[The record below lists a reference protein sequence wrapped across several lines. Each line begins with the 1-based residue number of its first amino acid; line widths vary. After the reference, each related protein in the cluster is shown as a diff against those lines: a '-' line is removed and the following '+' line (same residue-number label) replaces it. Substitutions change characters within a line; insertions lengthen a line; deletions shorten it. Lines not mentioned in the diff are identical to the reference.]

1 MTEQNAQNNQ
11 QPRQIAQIALVTGA
25 SRGIGEAIAKQ
36 LAAQGCFVIGTA
48 TTENGAK
55 QIGDRLADQGAG
67 RVLDVRD
74 TAAMDALVKSI
85 EAEFG
90 TISILVNNAGIT
102 KDGLLMRM
110 SEQDFQDILQVH
122 LGAVFHLSKA
132 VLRGMSKARF
142 GRIIN
147 ISSVVGQMGNA
158 GQTNYSAAKAGIE
171 GFSRAL
177 AREMGG
183 RNITVNC
190 VAPGFIATDM
200 TEVLD
205 EKVRTMML
213 SQIPLGRLGQASE
226 IAAAVGFLAGATAGY
241 ITGTVLPVNGGMY
254 MG

>member
-1 MTEQNAQNNQ
+1 
-11 QPRQIAQIALVTGA
+11 VV
-25 SRGIGEAIAKQ
+25 
-36 LAAQGCFVIGTA
+36 LARPLQHNSIGTA
-48 TTENGAK
+48 TTEQGAQ
-55 QIGDRLADQGAG
+55 QIGQRLADHGTG

-74 TAAMDALVKSI
+74 TAGMDALIKSI
-85 EAEFG
+85 EADFG

-110 SEQDFQDILQVH
+110 SEKDFQDILQVH

-226 IAAAVGFLAGATAGY
+226 IAAAVGFLAGTSAGY

>member
-1 MTEQNAQNNQ
+1 MNEQNAQNNTQ
-11 QPRQIAQIALVTGA
+11 QPRQIALVTGA
-25 SRGIGEAIAKQ
+25 SRGIGEAIATQ
-36 LAAQGCFVIGTA
+36 LVAQGCFVIGTA

-55 QIGDRLADQGAG
+55 QISERLGDQGAG

-74 TAAMDALVKSI
+74 TAAMDALIKSI
-85 EAEFG
+85 EADFG
-90 TISILVNNAGIT
+90 TIAILVNNAGVT

-110 SEQDFQDILQVH
+110 PQQDFQDILQVH

-147 ISSVVGQMGNA
+147 ISSVVAQMGNA

-205 EKVRTMML
+205 EKVRTTML
-213 SQIPLGRLGQASE
+213 SQIPLNRLGQASE
-226 IAAAVGFLAGATAGY
+226 VAAAVGFLASQSAGY

>member
-1 MTEQNAQNNQ
+1 MSDQNIQ
-11 QPRQIAQIALVTGA
+11 QSRPVALVTGA
-25 SRGIGEAIAKQ
+25 SRGIGEAIAAQ
-36 LAAQGCFVIGTA
+36 LVAQGCFVIGTA

-55 QIGDRLADQGAG
+55 QIGERLADKGTG

-74 TAAMDALVKSI
+74 TAGMDALIKSI
-85 EAEFG
+85 EADFG
-90 TISILVNNAGIT
+90 AIAILVNNAGIT

-110 SEQDFQDILQVH
+110 SEKDFQDIIQVH

-226 IAAAVGFLAGATAGY
+226 IAAAVAFLAGTSAGY

>member
-25 SRGIGEAIAKQ
+25 SRGIGEAIATQ

-55 QIGDRLADQGAG
+55 QIADRLGDQGTG

-74 TAAMDALVKSI
+74 TAAIDALIKSI
-85 EAEFG
+85 EADFG
-90 TISILVNNAGIT
+90 TIAILVNNAGIT

-110 SEQDFQDILQVH
+110 PELDFQDILQVH

-147 ISSVVGQMGNA
+147 ISSVVAQMGNA

-205 EKVRTMML
+205 EKVRTAML
-213 SQIPLGRLGQASE
+213 SQIPLGRLGQATE
-226 IAAAVGFLAGATAGY
+226 IAAAVGFLASVPAGY

>member
-1 MTEQNAQNNQ
+1 MNDQTDKTAGQAV
-11 QPRQIAQIALVTGA
+11 RQIALVTGA
-25 SRGIGEAIAKQ
+25 SRGIGEAIAQQ
-36 LAAQGCFVIGTA
+36 LAAQGCLVIGTA
-48 TTENGAK
+48 TTEQGAQ
-55 QIGDRLADQGAG
+55 QIGERLANQGTG

-74 TAAMDALVKSI
+74 TAAMDALIKSI

-110 SEQDFQDILQVH
+110 SEHDFQDIIQVH

-132 VLRGMSKARF
+132 VLRGMTKARF

-147 ISSVVGQMGNA
+147 ISSIVAQMGNA
-158 GQTNYSAAKAGIE
+158 GQANYCAAKAGIE

-183 RNITVNC
+183 RNSTVNC

-205 EKVRTMML
+205 EKVRAAML
-213 SQIPLGRLGQASE
+213 SQIPLGRLGTAAEVAS
-226 IAAAVGFLAGATAGY
+226 AVGFLASSKANY
-241 ITGTVLPVNGGMY
+241 VSGTVLAVNGGMY

>member
-1 MTEQNAQNNQ
+1 MTEQN
-11 QPRQIAQIALVTGA
+11 QPRQIALVTGA
-25 SRGIGEAIAKQ
+25 SRGIGEAIATQ

-55 QIGDRLADQGAG
+55 QIADRLGDQGTG

-74 TAAMDALVKSI
+74 TAAMDALIKSI
-85 EAEFG
+85 EADFG
-90 TISILVNNAGIT
+90 TIVILVNNAGIT

-110 SEQDFQDILQVH
+110 PEQDFQDILQVH

-147 ISSVVGQMGNA
+147 ISSVVAQMGNA
-158 GQTNYSAAKAGIE
+158 GQANYAAAKSGIE

-205 EKVRTMML
+205 EKVRTAML

-226 IAAAVGFLAGATAGY
+226 IAAAVGFLAGTSGGY

>member
-55 QIGDRLADQGAG
+55 QIGDRLADQGTG

>member
-25 SRGIGEAIAKQ
+25 SRGIGEAIATQ

-55 QIGDRLADQGAG
+55 QISDRLADQGTG

-74 TAAMDALVKSI
+74 TAAMDALIKSI
-85 EAEFG
+85 EADFG
-90 TISILVNNAGIT
+90 TIAILVNNAGIT

-110 SEQDFQDILQVH
+110 PEQDFQDILQVH

-147 ISSVVGQMGNA
+147 ISSVVAQMGNA
-158 GQTNYSAAKAGIE
+158 GQANYAASKSGIE

-205 EKVRTMML
+205 EKVRTAML

-226 IAAAVGFLAGATAGY
+226 VAAAVGFLAGASGGY

>member
-1 MTEQNAQNNQ
+1 MTEQII
-11 QPRQIAQIALVTGA
+11 QPRQIAQIAQIALVTGA
-25 SRGIGEAIAKQ
+25 SRGIGEAIATQ

-48 TTENGAK
+48 TTEQGAQ
-55 QIGDRLADQGAG
+55 QIGQRLADHGTG

-74 TAAMDALVKSI
+74 TAGMDALIKSI
-85 EAEFG
+85 EADFG

-110 SEQDFQDILQVH
+110 SEKDFQDILQVH

-226 IAAAVGFLAGATAGY
+226 IAAAVGFLAGTSAGY

>member
-11 QPRQIAQIALVTGA
+11 QPRQIALVTGA
-25 SRGIGEAIAKQ
+25 SRGIGEAIATQ

-55 QIGDRLADQGAG
+55 QIADRLGDQGTG

-74 TAAMDALVKSI
+74 TAAIDALIKSI
-85 EAEFG
+85 EADFG
-90 TISILVNNAGIT
+90 TIAILVNNAGIT

-110 SEQDFQDILQVH
+110 PELDFQDILQVH

-147 ISSVVGQMGNA
+147 ISSVVAQMGNA

-205 EKVRTMML
+205 EKVRTAML
-213 SQIPLGRLGQASE
+213 SQIPLGRLGQATE
-226 IAAAVGFLAGATAGY
+226 IAAAVGFLASVPAGY

>member
-1 MTEQNAQNNQ
+1 MNDQTDQNASQN
-11 QPRQIAQIALVTGA
+11 AHHIALVTGA
-25 SRGIGEAIAKQ
+25 SRGIGEAIAQQ

-48 TTENGAK
+48 TTEQGAQ
-55 QIGDRLADQGAG
+55 QIGERLANRGTG
-67 RVLDVRD
+67 RILDVRD

-90 TISILVNNAGIT
+90 TIGILVNNAGIT

-110 SEQDFQDILQVH
+110 SEQDFQDIIQVH
-122 LGAVFHLSKA
+122 LGAVFYLSKA
-132 VLRGMSKARF
+132 VLRGMTKARF

-147 ISSVVGQMGNA
+147 ISSVVAQMGNA
-158 GQTNYSAAKAGIE
+158 GQSNYSAAKAGME

-205 EKVRTMML
+205 EKVRAAML

-226 IAAAVGFLAGATAGY
+226 VASAVGFLASSAASY
-241 ITGTVLPVNGGMY
+241 VTGTVLAVNGGLY

>member
-25 SRGIGEAIAKQ
+25 SRGIGEAIATQ

-55 QIGDRLADQGAG
+55 QISDRLADQGTG

-74 TAAMDALVKSI
+74 TAAMDALIKSI
-85 EAEFG
+85 EADFG
-90 TISILVNNAGIT
+90 TIAILVNNAGIT

-110 SEQDFQDILQVH
+110 PEQDFQDILQVH

-147 ISSVVGQMGNA
+147 ISSVVAQMGNA
-158 GQTNYSAAKAGIE
+158 GQANYAAAKSGIE

-205 EKVRTMML
+205 EKVRTAML

-226 IAAAVGFLAGATAGY
+226 IAAAVGFLASVPAGY
-241 ITGTVLPVNGGMY
+241 ITGTVLPVNGGLY

>member
-1 MTEQNAQNNQ
+1 MNDPTDKTADQSV
-11 QPRQIAQIALVTGA
+11 RQIALVTGA
-25 SRGIGEAIAKQ
+25 SRGIGDAIAQQ

-48 TTENGAK
+48 TTEQGAA
-55 QIGDRLADQGAG
+55 QIGERLVNQGTG

-74 TAAMDALVKSI
+74 TAAMDALIKSI

-110 SEQDFQDILQVH
+110 SEHDFQDILQVH

-147 ISSVVGQMGNA
+147 ITSVVAQMGNA

-205 EKVRTMML
+205 EKVRTAML
-213 SQIPLGRLGQASE
+213 SQIPLGRLGLASE
-226 IAAAVGFLAGATAGY
+226 VASAVGFIASPAASY
-241 ITGTVLPVNGGMY
+241 ITGTVLAVNGGMY
-254 MG
+254 LG

>member
-1 MTEQNAQNNQ
+1 MNDQT
-11 QPRQIAQIALVTGA
+11 QPVRQIALVTGA

-48 TTENGAK
+48 TTENGAT
-55 QIGDRLADQGAG
+55 QIGDRLADQGTG

-74 TAAMDALVKSI
+74 TVAMDALVKSI

-90 TISILVNNAGIT
+90 AISILVNNAGIT

-226 IAAAVGFLAGATAGY
+226 IAAAVGFLAGTSAGY